1 VTTRRILVVDDDDD
15 IREITRLALEV
26 MGGWTVTEA
35 DRGAAALISV
45 REERPDVILL
55 DVMMPEMDG
64 PTTLLALEADPVTRG
79 VPVILLT
86 AKVQAGLRQVW
97 EGLPVRGVIGKP
109 FNPMTLTSDIERYL
123 RHPDERF
130 ARASADGQRSA

>member
-1 VTTRRILVVDDDDD
+1 
-15 IREITRLALEV
+15 
-26 MGGWTVTEA
+26 
-35 DRGAAALISV
+35 
-45 REERPDVILL
+45 
-55 DVMMPEMDG
+55 
-64 PTTLLALEADPVTRG
+64 LLALEADPVTRG